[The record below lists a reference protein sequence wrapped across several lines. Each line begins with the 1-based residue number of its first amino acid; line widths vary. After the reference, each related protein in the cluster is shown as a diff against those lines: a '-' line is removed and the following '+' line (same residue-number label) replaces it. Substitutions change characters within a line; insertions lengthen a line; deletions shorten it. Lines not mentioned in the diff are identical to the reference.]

1 MKNTPASLAAIQELH
16 QSGLFDEAKQGYLR
30 LLKKT
35 PRDSE
40 LLYALGILSAQ
51 QSDFHSAID
60 YFNQA
65 IVQQPENPLFYL
77 NLGNALKTLGEFDAA
92 KASLQKAVALKPDY
106 SAALN
111 NLGTVF
117 YAQDF
122 LDESIRHYQLALEKK
137 PDYIDA
143 KYNLGLALAKQNQ
156 LDQAAEIYTEVLT
169 DSPGHA
175 AAHFQLGCL
184 LLLRGKVSAAES
196 HFLLLEENYPHHFET
211 QTNLATCYLREGALG
226 QARIHYKKA
235 LDLIPT
241 DTQVLFNLGVICLQ
255 LGDADAAIQ
264 YYQRAIQTDPDFFAA
279 HNNLGVAF
287 LTKQHPGY
295 ALQHFKEALRLQPDN
310 EAIQYTVQALS
321 QDQRLLGSPSGYIK
335 NLFDTYADHYEVHL
349 LQGLNYQ
356 VPAQLLHAARQVL
369 KKKSAALDILDLGC
383 GTGLCGVPFK
393 PLAKTLTGVD
403 LSPKML
409 EIAAAKN
416 IYDTLVESEIVAYL
430 QNNTAAFD
438 LIIAGDVFVYIGDL
452 TPIFTAAGTALR
464 QQGLLVFN
472 TEMTDNEDYTMNQ
485 SGRFSHQKKYLEQLA
500 RKQGFKL
507 AYYQTVITREQQS
520 DAVRGHL
527 CVLQKM

>member
-1 MKNTPASLAAIQELH
+1 MKNTSINLAAIQELH
-16 QSGLFDEAKQGYLR
+16 QSGMFDEAKKGYLR

-35 PRDSE
+35 PRDSD

-65 IVQQPENPLFYL
+65 IVQQPENPVLYL
-77 NLGNALKTLGEFDAA
+77 NLGNALKTLGEFEEART
-92 KASLQKAVALKPDY
+92 SLQKAVALNPDY
-106 SAALN
+106 SSALN

-117 YAQDF
+117 YAQNF
-122 LDESIRHYQLALEKK
+122 LDEAIRHYLLALEKK

-143 KYNLGLALAKQNQ
+143 KYNLGLALGKQNQ
-156 LDQAAEIYTEVLT
+156 IDQAVKIYQEVLA

-184 LLLRGKVSAAES
+184 LLQQEKISAAES

-235 LDLIPT
+235 AELIPA

-264 YYQRAIQTDPDFFAA
+264 YYQRALQVDPDFFAA

-295 ALQHFKEALRLQPDN
+295 ALHHFKEALRLQPDN
-310 EAIQYTVQALS
+310 EAIQYTVQVLS
-321 QDQRLLGSPSGYIK
+321 QDQRLLASPSGYIK
-335 NLFDTYADHYEVHL
+335 NLFDTYADHYEMHL

-356 VPAQLLHAARQVL
+356 VPAQLLHATRQVL
-369 KKKSAALDILDLGC
+369 NKPADLDILDLGC
-383 GTGLCGVPFK
+383 GTGLCGVAFK
-393 PLAKTLTGVD
+393 PFAKTLTGVD

-409 EIAAAKN
+409 EIAAAKD
-416 IYDTLVESEIVAYL
+416 IYDTLAESEIVAYL
-430 QNNTAAFD
+430 QNNVSAFD
-438 LIIAGDVFVYIGDL
+438 LIVAGDVFVYVGDL
-452 TPIFTAAGTALR
+452 KPVFAAAATALK
-464 QQGLLVFN
+464 QHGLLVFN
-472 TEMTDNEDYTMNQ
+472 TEMTDSADYTMNQ
-485 SGRFSHQKKYLEQLA
+485 SGRFSHQKKYLQQLA
-500 RKQGFKL
+500 RTHGFKV
-507 AYYQTVITREQQS
+507 AHYETVITREQQAS
-520 DAVRGHL
+520 DVEGHL
-527 CVLQKM
+527 CVLQKT